1 MIEVSRFHVKGHLS
15 VDEFLAANDRFQRD
29 FAYQQKG
36 LVRRTVARGADGAWL
51 SLTVWRSM
59 RHVEDAS
66 LAAETS
72 PVALE
77 FTDFIDPL
85 ASVTEYFDELP
96 G

>member
-1 MIEVSRFHVKGHLS
+1 MIEVSRFHLKGQRS
-15 VDEFLAANDRFQRD
+15 VDEFLAANERFQRD

-36 LVRRTVARGADGAWL
+36 LVRRTVARGPAGAWM

-59 RHVEDAS
+59 RHVEGAS

-77 FTDFIDPL
+77 FTEFIDPS
-85 ASVTEYFDELP
+85 AIVTEYFDELP